1 MSYHAF
7 TPKDAAVF
15 ADKHSDLFGDH
26 SQLSAE
32 QLDTTGL
39 NQVFRVKN
47 NRGTSLIVKQALP
60 EHSGLTQ
67 HWPVSLHRAQIEA
80 DVLKHH
86 AKICPEYLVEVFYYD
101 QELAALLLED
111 LSDCA
116 VLRNVFHSG
125 QQPEHIG
132 LHLGRYLA
140 KTSFYSSDFVLT
152 GPVKKARQLQFNN
165 PELCLV
171 TEDLV
176 FTDPYCN
183 HERNSLSVAQLPEL
197 RELWLN
203 EALQAEVAQ
212 LKADYLTKPQVLLHG
227 DLHCGNLLISHEEYK
242 VIGAE
247 FGCYGPAG
255 FDTGTFIAS
264 LILNFMVQSAAKKTQ
279 AQQYFSS
286 QIHLFW
292 QEFSTV
298 FNALMQKETKDQS
311 FQNAMYQQHFL
322 QQLWQ
327 DTVGYVGC
335 ELIRRTLGWA
345 QAEELKKLPDSSF
358 KIQTQRQ
365 LLALGQDFIMHRRH
379 MTPEQ
384 LLAKLAQQI

>member
-1 MSYHAF
+1 MPYQRLS
-7 TPKDAAVF
+7 PKDAVLF

-26 SQLSAE
+26 SQLTAE
-32 QLDTTGL
+32 QLDTNGL

-47 NRGTSLIVKQALP
+47 NRGTRLIVKQALP

-80 DVLKHH
+80 DVLKYQ
-86 AKICPEYLVEVFYYD
+86 AKICPEYLVEVLHYD
-101 QELAALLLED
+101 PELAALLLED

-116 VLRNVFHSG
+116 VLRSLFCSG

-171 TEDLV
+171 TEDLM

-183 HERNSLSVAQLPEL
+183 HERNSLGAAQLPEL

-203 EALQAEVAQ
+203 EQLQAEVAQ

-227 DLHCGNLLISHEEYK
+227 DLHSGNVLISHEECK

-264 LILNFMVQSAAKKTQ
+264 LILNLIVQTSAGKTQ
-279 AQQYFSS
+279 APQYFSN
-286 QIHLFW
+286 QINAFW
-292 QEFSTV
+292 QEFSSTLD
-298 FNALMQKETKDQS
+298 ALMQKETKDQS
-311 FQNAMYQQHFL
+311 FQNSIYQQFFL

-327 DTVGYVGC
+327 DTLGYAGC
-335 ELIRRTLGWA
+335 ELIRRTVGWA
-345 QAEELKKLPDSSF
+345 QAEELNNLSDNRLKL
-358 KIQTQRQ
+358 QTQGQ
-365 LLALGQDFIMHRRH
+365 LLALGQDLIMQRRH
-379 MTPEQ
+379 ITPKQ
-384 LLAKLAQQI
+384 LLAKLAQ

>member
-1 MSYHAF
+1 MPYQRF
-7 TPKDAAVF
+7 TAKDAALF

-26 SQLSAE
+26 SQLTAE
-32 QLDTTGL
+32 QLDTNGL

-60 EHSGLTQ
+60 EHSGLAQ

-86 AKICPEYLVEVFYYD
+86 AKICPEYLVEVFHYD
-101 QELAALLLED
+101 AEFAALLLED

-116 VLRNVFHSG
+116 VLRNLFHSG
-125 QQPEHIG
+125 QQPDHIG
-132 LHLGRYLA
+132 VQLGRYLA
-140 KTSFYSSDFVLT
+140 NTSFYSSDFVLT

-183 HERNSLSVAQLPEL
+183 HERNSLSVTQLPEL
-197 RELWLN
+197 RHLWSN
-203 EALQAEVAQ
+203 EVLQAEVAQ
-212 LKADYLTKPQVLLHG
+212 LKADFLTKPQVLLHG
-227 DLHCGNLLISHEEYK
+227 DLHSGNVLVSHEEYK

-255 FDTGTFIAS
+255 FDCGTFIAS
-264 LILNFMVQSAAKKTQ
+264 LITHLMVQNSDPNTQ
-279 AQQYFSS
+279 VQQYFSS
-286 QIHLFW
+286 QINFFW
-292 QEFSTV
+292 HEFSTV
-298 FNALMQKETKDQS
+298 FASLMQKQTKDQS
-311 FQNAMYQQHFL
+311 FQNSIYQEFFL

-327 DTVGYVGC
+327 DTLGYAGC
-335 ELIRRTLGWA
+335 ELIRRTVGWA
-345 QAEELKKLPDSSF
+345 QAEEFKSLTQSSVRLQAQQ
-358 KIQTQRQ
+358 K
-365 LLALGQDFIMHRRH
+365 LLALGQDLIMQRRQV
-379 MTPEQ
+379 TPEQ
-384 LLAKLAQQI
+384 LRTKLVQ